1 MNEFQVYHMQNV
13 AHDGILLMLENEGN
27 SHTFHNMDVPWGYY
41 VNSQQD
47 KYCTIHIY
55 EVSRVIK
62 SMETE
67 NIMVVSRGCKEEEI
81 LSCFMCTKFVSQD
94 EKILE
99 TGCIAMWYCYT
110 ILNFTFENG

>member
-1 MNEFQVYHMQNV
+1 MQNV
-13 AHDGILLMLENEGN
+13 AHDGILLTLENEGN
-27 SHTFHNMDVPWGYY
+27 SHTFHNMDEPWGYY

-81 LSCFMCTKFVSQD
+81 LSSFMGTKFVSQD

-99 TGCIAMWYCYT
+99 TGCIAMRYT
-110 ILNFTFENG
+110 